1 MKVIL
6 IQGAENTGKTT
17 LCNNIDYYFKKQLK
31 ARVVRK
37 QILSNGDF
45 WKEYSIKIG
54 GKKVRVIIN
63 SFSDDTKVIKNFKN
77 NFYKSNI
84 DVLITAIR
92 PMGDKNHNAVKQIY
106 QKDLTGKEEIIDLDN
121 NLLGL
126 LNQLQGML

>member
-1 MKVIL
+1 MKIIL
-6 IQGAENTGKTT
+6 IQGAKNTGKTT

-63 SFSDDTKVIKNFKN
+63 SFSDDTKVIK
-77 NFYKSNI
+77 I
-84 DVLITAIR
+84 L
-92 PMGDKNHNAVKQIY
+92 
-106 QKDLTGKEEIIDLDN
+106 
-121 NLLGL
+121 
-126 LNQLQGML
+126 